1 MSIAEFFENKQNF
14 LVGFIVTLGIG
25 LLLQLFGFIWAYAW
39 ILMVIAGFMGGFL
52 IKASGLG
59 FLAGFL
65 GIICN
70 WLIYFLILMF
80 QGPFFEFAT
89 LIANILGLGDLGIV
103 IIILALIIGGLI
115 GGLGGLNGHFVASLI
130 YKKE

>member
-1 MSIAEFFENKQNF
+1 MNISEFFESKQNF
-14 LVGFIVTLGIG
+14 LVGFIVTLGLG

-39 ILMVIAGFMGGFL
+39 ILMVVAGFMGGFL

-65 GIICN
+65 GIISG
-70 WLIYFLILMF
+70 WLIYFIILMF

-89 LIANILGLGDLGIV
+89 LIANVLGLGDLGIV
-103 IIILALIIGGLI
+103 IIILALLVGGLI
-115 GGLGGLNGHFVASLI
+115 GGFGALNGHFIASII